1 MLKNLDFQSTD
12 TRTRRFLAPKRILK
26 TFGEVE
32 NASYLLRYRN
42 RQIRLQEKEL
52 ARIVTK
58 DGVCAGILFDFGT
71 EFHGG
76 ACIAARKVEGEGLLR
91 LSFGESAAEAL
102 SHLGEKGACND
113 HSPRDFVVQVQNYST
128 CEHAATGYRFLY
140 IELLSEGSIT
150 LAAVQGVAVYHDYEY
165 LGSFACD
172 DEELNQIYDTAAYTC
187 HLCIQNELWD
197 GIKRDRLVWIGDVN
211 PELKTIKYVFGEIP
225 ELYSA
230 LALAAD
236 AAEPPLWIDKHPT
249 YSLWWLVNLEEW
261 AFHTGNYGYVDAQR
275 DYVRAV
281 TAQIIDAVDEEGYF
295 TAGYFLDWPSKAYPE
310 LSANGIRAVLLLA
323 MRAAEALCQYLG
335 DGELAAKCREI
346 AARVRQ
352 KRCTG
357 GHLKQAAALL
367 LLEDLHDASCVELL
381 QKDGAKGFSTFMSYY
396 ILSAMA
402 RVCSTEDTLAALK
415 GYYGAML
422 KLGATTFFEDF
433 DIEWAKNA
441 CRIDEIPGEGQSDV
455 HGDNGAY
462 CYKGFRHSFCH
473 GWASGPV
480 AFLTEHVLGVRVT
493 ASGCREIELTP
504 HLGALRYAKG
514 SIATPYGKVEIAHEK
529 TEDGKVKTT
538 VKAPAEVKVTVK

>member
-1 MLKNLDFQSTD
+1 MLKNFDFQNTD
-12 TRTRRFLAPKRILK
+12 TRTRRFFAPKRILRID
-26 TFGEVE
+26 GEVE
-32 NASYLLRYRN
+32 NAAYLTRYRN

-58 DGVCAGILFDFGT
+58 DGVNAGILFDFGT

-76 ACIAARKVEGEGLLR
+76 ACIAARKVEGDGLLR

-113 HSPRDFVVQVQNYST
+113 HSPRDFVVKVENYST

-140 IELLSEGSIT
+140 VELLSEGSIT

-165 LGSFACD
+165 VGSFACD
-172 DEELNQIYDTAAYTC
+172 DAELNQIYDTAAYTC

-236 AAEPPLWIDKHPT
+236 AAPAPLWIDKHPT
-249 YSLWWLVNLEEW
+249 YSLWWLINLEEW
-261 AFHTGNYGYVDAQR
+261 AYHTGNYTYVDAQR
-275 DYVRAV
+275 EYVRAA
-281 TAQIIDAVDEEGYF
+281 TAQIIDAVDADGYF
-295 TAGYFLDWPSKAYPE
+295 TAGFFLDWPSKAYPE
-310 LSANGIRAVLLLA
+310 LSANGIRAVLLFA
-323 MRAAEALCQYLG
+323 MQAAEKLCNYLG
-335 DGELAAKCREI
+335 DGELAAKCAKI

-367 LLEDLHDASCVELL
+367 LLGDLQDESCEQLL
-381 QKDGAKGFSTFMSYY
+381 AEDGARGFSTFMSYY
-396 ILSAMA
+396 ILTAKA
-402 RVCSTEDTLAALK
+402 RVSGTQKTLAALK
-415 GYYGAML
+415 EYYGAML

-441 CRIDEIPGEGQSDV
+441 CRIDEIPTEGRSDV

-493 ASGCREIELTP
+493 APGCREIELSP
-504 HLGALRYAKG
+504 NLGDLSFARG
-514 SIATPYGKVEIAHEK
+514 SIATPFGKVEIAHERAA
-529 TEDGKVKTT
+529 DGSVKTSF
-538 VKAPAEVKVTVK
+538 KAPREVKVTVK